1 MGMRLTVPCP
11 LTVVGDLRDPP
22 GKKSTRCQILYP
34 PWWWW
39 WLCGHSATGLL
50 LPSRAQLRTQHPI
63 PWLLSLSQ
71 PPPPAL
77 PLTPHPS
84 PKHPSWQLCSLTVLQ
99 LKSPPFSLFPR
110 FENER
115 QKCHPESSINL
126 NLGSGVTD
134 TQTYSPTSLSAHL
147 IGQYSL
153 IFCFSPV
160 KWGCGSCTSLS
171 DFLERLGRAK
181 HLVPSE
187 RD

>member
-22 GKKSTRCQILYP
+22 GKKKHQMPDTVSSAAVVVA
-34 PWWWW
+34 
-39 WLCGHSATGLL
+39 CGHPATGLL

-77 PLTPHPS
+77 PLTPYPS

-115 QKCHPESSINL
+115 QKCHPESGINL
-126 NLGSGVTD
+126 YLGSGVRD
-134 TQTYSPTSLSAHL
+134 TQTYSPTCLSAHL
-147 IGQYSL
+147 IAQYSL
-153 IFCFSPV
+153 IFRFSPV
-160 KWGCGSCTSLS
+160 KWG
-171 DFLERLGRAK
+171 
-181 HLVPSE
+181 VW
-187 RD
+187 

>member
-1 MGMRLTVPCP
+1 MATLLQASYCPHGPSSGLSIPSHGSSAYHSPRPLPC
-11 LTVVGDLRDPP
+11 
-22 GKKSTRCQILYP
+22 
-34 PWWWW
+34 
-39 WLCGHSATGLL
+39 HS
-50 LPSRAQLRTQHPI
+50 
-63 PWLLSLSQ
+63 
-71 PPPPAL
+71 

-126 NLGSGVTD
+126 NLGSGATD
-134 TQTYSPTSLSAHL
+134 TQTYSPTCLSAHL
-147 IGQYSL
+147 IAQYSL
-153 IFCFSPV
+153 IFRFSPV

-171 DFLERLGRAK
+171 DFLERLGRGK
-181 HLVPSE
+181 QLVPSE